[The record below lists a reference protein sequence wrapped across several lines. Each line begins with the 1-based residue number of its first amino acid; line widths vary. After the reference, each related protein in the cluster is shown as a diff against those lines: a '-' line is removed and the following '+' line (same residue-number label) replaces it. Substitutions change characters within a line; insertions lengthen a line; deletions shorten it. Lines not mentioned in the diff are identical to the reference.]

1 MSNITKTINTSEK
14 QTLFVINELTNKSE
28 FVEFDLPI
36 YTRHIVEPR
45 ETSVKGSSY
54 VKKYTRGYITKITI
68 RQPKTEI
75 AYYPNSNAPYGE
87 IITEEEFLKEIKYPI
102 YLMNKVLEKVTK

>member
-1 MSNITKTINTSEK
+1 MINNTEK
-14 QTLFVINELTNKSE
+14 QELLVIDEVTNKSE

-45 ETSVKGSSY
+45 EISVKGSSY
-54 VKKYTRGYITKITI
+54 VKKYTKGYITRITI
-68 RQPKTEI
+68 REPKTEI

-102 YLMNKVLEKVTK
+102 YLMNKVLEEVTKEIND